1 MGKKEYILLDYKE
14 ALEIVLSMAR
24 AWQDT
29 EEAEGLTTREQAEAI
44 ECLETL
50 KDNIEIWG

>member
-14 ALEIVLSMAR
+14 ALEIVLSMAQ

-29 EEAEGLTTREQAEAI
+29 EEAEGLTTTKQTAAI
-44 ECLETL
+44 ECLEAL
-50 KDNIEIWG
+50 KNNIEFW